1 MTGWRRSRI
10 GEVKTETELGRE
22 ERRGERE
29 RVKGRERGQRRERNT
44 DRDAMGLQRNER
56 IGGELLMALQYGN
69 EGMGWRNAAMECI
82 DSRRELR
89 CCIGRVYLKADEKWK

>member
-1 MTGWRRSRI
+1 MGNDSMTGWRRSRI

-44 DRDAMGLQRNER
+44 DRGCN
-56 IGGELLMALQYGN
+56 G
-69 EGMGWRNAAMECI
+69 AA
-82 DSRRELR
+82 
-89 CCIGRVYLKADEKWK
+89 EK